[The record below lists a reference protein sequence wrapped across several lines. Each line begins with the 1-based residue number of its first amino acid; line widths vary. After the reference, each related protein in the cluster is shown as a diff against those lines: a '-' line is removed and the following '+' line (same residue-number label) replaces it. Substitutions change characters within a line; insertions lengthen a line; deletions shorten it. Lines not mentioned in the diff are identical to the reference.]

1 MTERKTIKNKDLVT
15 GFEGIVVS
23 KNKTIKKKEFSI
35 LDLKKKVETV
45 TAYKEDSYI
54 PFSFA
59 LKSALRME
67 GIPQGYLHQIIGHS
81 NTGKSTML
89 AELAIAAQKKKI
101 LPCFFIT
108 EYKFSWSHLELMS
121 FDRGKI
127 VDQDVNG
134 NPIYDGFFI
143 YKDGFESLESLF
155 LEINKILDLQ
165 DKGEIPFDLLL
176 VIDSFGSITSKM
188 GNEVNEDGGLRGG
201 GMRDALTYSS
211 HLKGLKGR
219 IGMSRKID
227 KPFTN
232 TLLAINQS
240 YLAMPTS
247 PMAKPKLVPRGGESL
262 TYSCAYIFRCGGI
275 LDAGINKETCIVSGK
290 KIVIGYITKI
300 AIEKNHETIINV
312 ESEKV
317 FLCPHGFMVN
327 DKSEIDRYK
336 SKMRPVWEKRLK
348 EMENNEEE
356 LEVDKE
362 TGEIL
367 NINQPIKAEL

>member
-1 MTERKTIKNKDLVT
+1 MTKLGNKDKDTVT

-23 KNKTIKKKEFSI
+23 KEKKSIKKKEFSI

-45 TAYKEDSYI
+45 TAYKEDKYI

-59 LKSALRME
+59 LKDALRME
-67 GIPQGYLHQIIGHS
+67 GIPMGFIHQIIGHS

-89 AELAIAAQKKKI
+89 AELAISAQKQNI

-108 EYKFSWSHLELMS
+108 ENKFSWDHLLMMG
-121 FDRGKI
+121 FDRGNP
-127 VDQDVNG
+127 VEQDVNG

-143 YKDGFESLESLF
+143 YKDGFESLETLF
-155 LEINKILDLQ
+155 LEMNKILDLQ
-165 DKGEIPFDLLL
+165 EKGEIPFDLLL
-176 VIDSFGSITSKM
+176 VVDSFGSISSKM
-188 GNEVNEDGGLRGG
+188 GNEVNEDGILKGG
-201 GMRDALTYSS
+201 GMRDALTYSA
-211 HLKGLKGR
+211 HLKSLKTR

-240 YLAMPTS
+240 YLTMPAS
-247 PMAKPKLVPRGGESL
+247 PMEKPKLVPRGGESL
-262 TYSCAYIFRCGGI
+262 TYSSTYIFRCGGI
-275 LDAGINKETCIVSGK
+275 LNAGITKETCIVLGK

-300 AIEKNHETIINV
+300 GIEKNHETIINV

-317 FLCPHGFMVN
+317 FLCPHGFMVFN
-327 DKSEIDRYK
+327 KEEIERYK
-336 SKMRPVWEKRLK
+336 NKMRPTWEKRLK

-356 LEVDKE
+356 LDVDKE